1 MIILKKIYK
10 LLFMLLTVPLLCNC
24 IYAGSAVNRYNDM
37 APPFADE
44 TEIILQN
51 GIENARSV
59 PVEPSYS
66 VPVIMTVIII
76 GVLLFALVVGLG
88 IIGRSRR

>member
-1 MIILKKIYK
+1 MIIFRKIYK
-10 LLFMLLTVPLLCNC
+10 FVMPVITAMLLCPCV
-24 IYAGSAVNRYNDM
+24 YAGSAVNRYNDM

-44 TEIILQN
+44 TEVILQN
-51 GIENARSV
+51 GIERANV
-59 PVEPSYS
+59 PVTSYS
-66 VPVIMTVIII
+66 LPVIWTVIII